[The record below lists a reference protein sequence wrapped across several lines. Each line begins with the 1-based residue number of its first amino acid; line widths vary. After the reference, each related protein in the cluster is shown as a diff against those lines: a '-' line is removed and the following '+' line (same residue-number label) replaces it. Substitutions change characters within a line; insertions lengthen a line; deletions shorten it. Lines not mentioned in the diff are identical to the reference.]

1 MQLIGC
7 MTDKIEKRVFLRAT
21 RAKVWRA
28 ISDAKQ
34 FGAWFGVAL
43 EGDFAAGRS
52 IRGKVTYKGTQLTM
66 EIAIVA
72 IEPERYF
79 AYRWHPA
86 AIDPM
91 VDYSSEPTTLV
102 EFELAEA
109 DGGCQLSIRET
120 GLDKIPEARRADVL
134 RLNSHGWTTQVAN
147 IEKYLAS
154 A

>member
-1 MQLIGC
+1 

-34 FGAWFGVAL
+34 FSAWFGVNL
-43 EGDFAAGRS
+43 EGDFAAGES
-52 IRGKVTYKGTQLTM
+52 IRGKVTYKGLEHLTM

-86 AIDPM
+86 ALDPN

-109 DGGCQLSIRET
+109 DGGCQLSIRES
-120 GLDKIPEARRADVL
+120 GLDKIPEARRANVL
-134 RLNSHGWTTQVAN
+134 RLNSEGWTEQVAN
-147 IEKYLAS
+147 IEKYLAR

>member
-1 MQLIGC
+1 

-34 FGAWFGVAL
+34 FSAWFGVTL
-43 EGDFAAGRS
+43 VGEFAAGES
-52 IRGKVTYKGTQLTM
+52 IRGKVTYKGLEHLTM
-66 EIAIVA
+66 ELDVVA

-86 AIDPM
+86 ALDPK

-102 EFELAEA
+102 EFELADA
-109 DGGCQLSIRET
+109 DGGCQLSIRES
-120 GLDKIPEARRADVL
+120 GLDKIPEARRANVL
-134 RLNSHGWTTQVAN
+134 RLNSQGWTEQAAN

>member
-1 MQLIGC
+1 
-7 MTDKIEKRVFLRAT
+7 MTDNIEKHVFLRAT

-34 FGAWFGVAL
+34 FGAWFGVTL

-52 IRGKVTYKGTQLTM
+52 IRGQVSYKGTPLTM
-66 EIAIVA
+66 ELAIVA

-86 AIDPM
+86 ALDPK

-109 DGGCQLSIRET
+109 DGGCQLSIRES
-120 GLDKIPEARRADVL
+120 GIDKIPEARRANVL
-134 RLNSHGWTTQVAN
+134 RLNSEGWTEQVAN
-147 IEKYLAS
+147 IEKHLARS
-154 A
+154 